1 MRVDMHSGRIE
12 PAEER
17 LSGLLVLIDE
27 IHRGAQELPVDR
39 LHAPFVERSSVLNF
53 LLAYPAKARVFGRV
67 IRVARDASKHAA
79 RTEFGAELRVFRVVG
94 VFRLLFGIEVIEIAE
109 EFIKSVHG
117 RQEFIAVAKMI
128 LAELTGSVAVRLE
141 QLS

>member
-17 LSGLLVLIDE
+17 LSGLRILINE
-27 IHRGAQELPVDR
+27 IHRGAQEFPIDR
-39 LHAPFVERSSVLNF
+39 LHASFVERSGVLNF

-67 IRVARDASKHAA
+67 IRVARASKHAA

-109 EFIKSVHG
+109 EFITSVHG

-141 QLS
+141 QFS